1 MSQTPFP
8 RLPSWLKRAL
18 PEGAAYHQTRHLLSE
33 LRLQTV
39 CHHARCPNRGECYSQ
54 KTATFLLL
62 GPVCTRGC
70 RFCSVPKGQVIA
82 PDPTE
87 PERVAEAARRL
98 GLRHVVLTMV
108 TRDDLSDGGVEHL
121 VRTIHAIRSLLP
133 KATIEL
139 LISDLAGNWE
149 ALDHLLQAGPDVLNH
164 NCETVP
170 RLYPEVRSP
179 KADYRRTLELLRR
192 AHRSRP
198 QMPLKTGLM
207 LGLGETTEEV
217 LETLSDLLEAG
228 CTLLTLGQYLQ
239 PTSEQIPVARYV
251 PPEEFD
257 QLGGWARWL
266 GFRQVASGPFV
277 RSSFQAHQMLLA
289 CR

>member
-1 MSQTPFP
+1 MTQIPLR
-8 RLPSWLKRAL
+8 RLPGWLKRPL
-18 PEGAAYHQTRHLLSE
+18 PEGAAYHQTRQLLSE

-70 RFCSVPKGQVIA
+70 RFCSVPKGQVRP

-108 TRDDLSDGGVEHL
+108 TRDDLPDGGAAHL
-121 VRTIHAIRSLLP
+121 VRTIQAIRTELP
-133 KATIEL
+133 QATVEL
-139 LISDLAGNWE
+139 LISDLAGNWQ
-149 ALDHLLQAGPDVLNH
+149 ALDHLLDAGPDVLNH

-170 RLYPEVRSP
+170 RLYLEVRSP

-192 AHRSRP
+192 AHRRRP
-198 QMPLKTGLM
+198 QMPLKSGLM

-217 LETLSDLLEAG
+217 LDTLSDLVEAG
-228 CTLLTLGQYLQ
+228 CSMLTLGQYLQ
-239 PTSEQIPVARYV
+239 PTSEQIPVVRYV
-251 PPEEFD
+251 PPEEFE
-257 QLGGWARWL
+257 QLGRLAQAL